1 MLHLIVLAGAHNLSI
16 SSRTRTFVVNGD
28 CKKSSLPDF
37 PAGAVMQQETSSPR
51 LLNDDLAPSTKRTWG
66 AYSITSVWFGV
77 VHNIGNYTL
86 AAGMLLIGL
95 PAWQ

>member
-1 MLHLIVLAGAHNLSI
+1 
-16 SSRTRTFVVNGD
+16 
-28 CKKSSLPDF
+28 
-37 PAGAVMQQETSSPR
+37 MQQETSSPR

-95 PAWQ
+95 PAWPTATIFPSPARWRSDGPRSSASSCSKPTSSLVLMAP